1 MVNYKFSLSLFSFC
15 LSDYFLSYIVF
26 LSLFLNV
33 DIPYDSITDDPLT
46 LYIPFL
52 DDLIHFY
59 SLKYNLHTNDF

>member
-1 MVNYKFSLSLFSFC
+1 MVNDRLSLSLFSFC
-15 LSDYFLSYIVF
+15 LSDYFFPYILF

-33 DIPYDSITDDPLT
+33 DIPYDSITDDLLT